1 MFTARTLL
9 IRLTATLLPVCLVW
23 VFVACVSL
31 CSAHPAEAGE
41 AAAVVS
47 WDVADD
53 APESDCCPVSEASQG
68 ALPERTSQ
76 SPQAGT
82 ELHTPTP
89 KMTGPGVTGAVRR
102 APASASFTSPDP
114 PFEQLRALR
123 I

>member
-1 MFTARTLL
+1 MFKAGTLL
-9 IRLTATLLPVCLVW
+9 TRLTGTLLPVCLVW
-23 VFVACVSL
+23 AFAACVSL

-41 AAAVVS
+41 TAAAIS
-47 WDVADD
+47 RDVADY
-53 APESDCCPVSEASQG
+53 APESDCCPITEASQG

-89 KMTGPGVTGAVRR
+89 KVTGSGATGAARR

-114 PFEQLRALR
+114 PFERLRTLR